1 MIIGIGADMVHIPRI
16 EKILA
21 DNGTRFIQRI
31 LTDSEIEAFQK
42 SPKPAEFVAARF
54 AAKEA
59 AAKALGT
66 GFRAGLSYLHIRVL
80 NDEWHR
86 PILMFSEVAKQ
97 LADQQNMTHSHLS
110 ITHERSYASAF
121 VVLESRG
128 EAKRK
133 GD

>member
-16 EKILA
+16 EKILS
-21 DNGTRFIQRI
+21 DNGTRFIQRV
-31 LTDSEIEAFQK
+31 LTEPEIEAFQK
-42 SPKPAEFVAARF
+42 AARPAEFVAARF

-66 GFRAGLSYLHIRVL
+66 GFRSGLSYLHIRVM

-97 LADQQNMTHSHLS
+97 LADQQGLTHSHLS
-110 ITHERSYASAF
+110 ITHERKYASAY
-121 VVLESRG
+121 VVLEARS
-128 EAKRK
+128 EQRK
-133 GD
+133 